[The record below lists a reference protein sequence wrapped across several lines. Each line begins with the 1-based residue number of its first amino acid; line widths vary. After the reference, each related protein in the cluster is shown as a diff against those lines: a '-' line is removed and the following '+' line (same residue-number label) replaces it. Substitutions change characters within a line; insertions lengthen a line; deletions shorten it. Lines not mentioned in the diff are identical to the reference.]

1 MLYLFLGIII
11 FLIIIFIMFASAIGN
26 IISYILEKLGV
37 DKRTISFI
45 FSIIIVIIILSL
57 FGFL

>member
-1 MLYLFLGIII
+1 MLYFFLGIII
-11 FLIIIFIMFASAIGN
+11 LFLIICIIFANAIGN

-57 FGFL
+57 FGIL